1 MNDGL
6 RGAYA
11 AQTRGGGG
19 GGARR
24 RASPRAG
31 GAAPA
36 AAGAAEAA
44 RAPAPAER
52 LEDVLGAEAAVA
64 AMREAVV
71 EPLAHA
77 RSYAELGVDG
87 PRGVLVHGP
96 PGCGKT
102 FLGRSVAGSAAADV
116 PGLAYFEVA
125 APDLGSGPE
134 AEQQLALLLESA
146 RSAAP
151 ALVLLDDLDA
161 LLGTGSDKK
170 GGETHARRLSSRLCG
185 LLDALPST
193 KNGDAAVVVVVA
205 TSREADAVDARLRRF
220 GRFEREVGVGAPDKE
235 ARAALLE
242 RHLPARRSGA
252 IDVDGIAQKCPGW
265 AGADIIQLAN
275 AAGAGCVRRGG
286 VVDGVSQAD
295 VEAALSSVAPSFMRS
310 GFAKRPEVDW
320 NLDVGGI
327 NDVREA
333 LRASILAPIRDPKRF
348 EALGVPLPSGVL
360 LYGPPGCGKT
370 LVARAVAAAAAANF
384 ISVKGPELLDKYVG
398 ESERAVR
405 SLFAR
410 ARASAPCIILF
421 DEIDALAPRRGGG
434 PLGVSSGTSSEASG
448 VTDRVVNQLL
458 TELDGLESRGR
469 VYVVAATNRPELVDP
484 AVLRPG
490 RVDKLLYVPLPSP
503 DDRVAILKAATRRA
517 TLSEDVDLD
526 IIGRDAR
533 AEGFSGADLAAV
545 VRDAGL
551 AALDAGAA
559 ALTQANFVGALGRV
573 APSVSRA
580 DAEAYA
586 AADERLRTRG
596 RRS

>member
-1 MNDGL
+1 
-6 RGAYA
+6 
-11 AQTRGGGG
+11 
-19 GGARR
+19 
-24 RASPRAG
+24 
-31 GAAPA
+31 
-36 AAGAAEAA
+36 
-44 RAPAPAER
+44 
-52 LEDVLGAEAAVA
+52 
-64 AMREAVV
+64 
-71 EPLAHA
+71 
-77 RSYAELGVDG
+77 
-87 PRGVLVHGP
+87 
-96 PGCGKT
+96 
-102 FLGRSVAGSAAADV
+102 
-116 PGLAYFEVA
+116 LAYFECS

-134 AEQQLALLLESA
+134 AEQQLAALLEGA

-151 ALVLLDDLDA
+151 SLVVLDDLDA
-161 LLGTGSDKK
+161 LLGGGDKK
-170 GGETHARRLSSRLCG
+170 GGETHARRLSSRLCR
-185 LLDALPST
+185 LLDGLPSA
-193 KNGDAAVVVVVA
+193 KEGDAALVIVLA

-220 GRFEREVGVGAPDKE
+220 GRFEREISLGAPDQD

-242 RHLPARRSGA
+242 RHVPARRADA
-252 IDVDGIAQKCPGW
+252 IDFGSVARKCPGW
-265 AGADIIQLAN
+265 AGADLVQLAN
-275 AAGAGCVRRGG
+275 AAGASCIRRDG
-286 VVDGVSQAD
+286 VVQGVQQRD
-295 VEAALSSVAPSFMRS
+295 LEEALAKVAPSFTRS
-310 GFAKRPEVDW
+310 GFAKRPDVDW

-370 LVARAVAAAAAANF
+370 LVARAVAAAASANF

-405 SLFAR
+405 NLFER

-434 PLGVSSGTSSEASG
+434 PLGVSTGTSSDSSG
-448 VTDRVVNQLL
+448 VSDRVVNQLL
-458 TELDGLESRGR
+458 TELDGLEERGR

-490 RVDKLLYVPLPSP
+490 RVDKLLYVPLPAA
-503 DDRVAILKAATRRA
+503 DDRVAILKAAARRA
-517 TLSEDVDLD
+517 TLAADVDLD
-526 IIGRDAR
+526 DIGRDAR

-559 ALTQANFVGALGRV
+559 ALSQMHFLGALERV
-573 APSVSRA
+573 APSVSRE
-580 DAEAYA
+580 DAAAYV
-586 AADERLRTRG
+586 AADERLRARG